1 MAFSRQIARG
11 ELLTGAELDS
21 AMVGIGMEFAAPPRR
36 NANIEDT
43 VISASVVGVQGD
55 FRVLSVL
62 VTWLGVHHERLNADR
77 LVKLVR
83 SQHDPRVQSFW
94 TALALWLKSDRR
106 FARLQDVSC
115 KRLDLLAVGTD
126 FQIRRR
132 GEDPRFAGGPFRV
145 PAGVLRDRPQDV
157 LSPAD
162 LAERHSTYR
171 HRILIGPSYRA
182 DMWAELTRSPDLS
195 PAELA
200 RRSYGSFATAWQVS
214 RDFKLLVRERP
225 RSRKAS

>member
-1 MAFSRQIARG
+1 MAFSRRIAR
-11 ELLTGAELDS
+11 EKLLTGAELDS
-21 AMVGIGMEFAAPPRR
+21 AMVGIGMEFTAPPRR

-43 VISASVVGVQGD
+43 VLSASAAGMQGD
-55 FRVLSVL
+55 YRVLSVL
-62 VTWLGVHHERLNADR
+62 VTWLGVHHERVNADR

-83 SQHDPRVQSFW
+83 AQHDPRVQSFW
-94 TALALWLKSDRR
+94 AAISQWLKSDRR
-106 FARLQDVSC
+106 FARLQTPGC

-126 FQIRRR
+126 FQTKRR
-132 GEDPRFAGGPFRV
+132 GEDPRFAGGPLRV
-145 PAGVLRDRPQDV
+145 PAGVLRDRPEDV
-157 LSPAD
+157 LSPTD
-162 LAERHSTYR
+162 LADRHATYR

-182 DMWAELTRSPDLS
+182 DMWAELTLEPDLS

-214 RDFKLLVRERP
+214 RDFKLLAKARP